1 MKETG
6 VVRRL
11 DELGR
16 VVIPKEIRSR
26 LKIKN
31 GDLVDI
37 FTNNEEIILQK
48 YHPLSRDI
56 LPIRSV
62 LEAFKRVYNVDF
74 ILFDSSKVLYSTYN
88 EISSG
93 ENIDQEFI
101 QKIQVYLDKELSSK
115 LNINIIENYK
125 LEKDIFIQNIQI
137 DYEDFG
143 YIAICDDMIS
153 KKDKDTIEI
162 IKLYFQYIQN

>member
-11 DELGR
+11 DELVR

-93 ENIDQEFI
+93 ENINQEFI

>member
-62 LEAFKRVYNVDF
+62 LKAFKRVYNVDF

-93 ENIDQEFI
+93 ENINQEFI

>member
-93 ENIDQEFI
+93 ENINQEFI

>member
-62 LEAFKRVYNVDF
+62 LKAFKRVYNVDF

-93 ENIDQEFI
+93 ENINQEFI

-153 KKDKDTIEI
+153 KKDKASIEI

>member
-93 ENIDQEFI
+93 ENINQEFI

-115 LNINIIENYK
+115 LNINIIEDYK
-125 LEKDIFIQNIQI
+125 LQKDIFIQNIQI

>member
-37 FTNNEEIILQK
+37 FTNNDEIILQK

-93 ENIDQEFI
+93 ENINQEFI

>member
-62 LEAFKRVYNVDF
+62 LEAFKKVYNVDF

-93 ENIDQEFI
+93 ENINQEFI

>member
-62 LEAFKRVYNVDF
+62 LKAFKRVYNVDF

-93 ENIDQEFI
+93 ENINQEFI

-153 KKDKDTIEI
+153 KKDKDTIES

>member
-1 MKETG
+1 MLYSILFYNLYFSKKVYATEETANQDTED
-6 VVRRL
+6 VK
-11 DELGR
+11 
-16 VVIPKEIRSR
+16 ISKATEI
-26 LKIKN
+26 
-31 GDLVDI
+31 DL
-37 FTNNEEIILQK
+37 EEIILQK

-62 LEAFKRVYNVDF
+62 LKAFKRVYNVDF

-93 ENIDQEFI
+93 ENINQEFI